1 MIKIGKYCWDLETR
15 RKVRKENDIIDKS
28 LSIHASFRLVLGQ
41 KGAKESFTCFAL
53 DLR

>member
-1 MIKIGKYCWDLETR
+1 MIKIGKYFWDLETH
-15 RKVRKENDIIDKS
+15 RKVREENDIIDKS

-41 KGAKESFTCFAL
+41 KGTKESFTCFAL